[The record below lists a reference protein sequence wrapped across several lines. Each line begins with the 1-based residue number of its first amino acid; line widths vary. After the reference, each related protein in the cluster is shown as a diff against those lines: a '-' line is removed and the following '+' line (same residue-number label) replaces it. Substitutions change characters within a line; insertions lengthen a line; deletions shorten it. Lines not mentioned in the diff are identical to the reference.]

1 MSITKVFSFSATAT
15 ATATAIIIIIIIIIT
30 SSNQRLWEC
39 VRRRINF
46 YTDTLNDFPS

>member
-15 ATATAIIIIIIIIIT
+15 ATATATIIIIIIIT